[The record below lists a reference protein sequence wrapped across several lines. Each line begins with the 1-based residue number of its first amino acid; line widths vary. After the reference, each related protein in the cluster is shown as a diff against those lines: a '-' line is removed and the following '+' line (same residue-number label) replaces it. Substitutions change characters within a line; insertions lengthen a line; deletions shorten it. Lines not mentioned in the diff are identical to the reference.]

1 MKDTIR
7 PAIDLLEAD
16 LVTLRRDLHR
26 HPELGHEEV
35 RTAGVVA
42 ERMTALGLHVRTGVG
57 GTGVLA
63 DLAGSKPGATL
74 LIRADMDAL
83 PVTETTGHDF
93 ASKTR
98 GVMHA
103 CGHDA
108 HVAALVGAATIL
120 TESRDR
126 LAGKV
131 RFCFQPAEEL
141 LDGASAMISDGAMD
155 GVDQVLGAH
164 VFSIAPYGT
173 VVSMA
178 GPMLAGADAFELRI
192 VGKAGH
198 GGMPQLSVDPI
209 YAAAQVVTALQSIVA
224 RETRPGEPLVVSI
237 AAIEGG
243 RAFNVVVDE
252 VTLRGTVRWFST
264 AERHRALERIPVIAQ
279 GVCDA
284 LRAEA
289 EFKVI
294 GSVPVTANV
303 AENVEIL
310 EAAVEETGRA
320 VAVNPG
326 PITGS
331 EDFSRFLELA
341 PGVFFGVGAGGPE
354 AAPHHHHAFDID
366 ERAIALTAE
375 VFVRTALRKL
385 APAG

>member
-131 RFCFQPAEEL
+131 RFCFQPPAEL
-141 LDGASAMISDGAMD
+141 LDSASASSSDR
-155 GVDQVLGAH
+155 AH
-164 VFSIAPYGT
+164 VG
-173 VVSMA
+173 
-178 GPMLAGADAFELRI
+178 
-192 VGKAGH
+192 
-198 GGMPQLSVDPI
+198 
-209 YAAAQVVTALQSIVA
+209 VA
-224 RETRPGEPLVVSI
+224 
-237 AAIEGG
+237 
-243 RAFNVVVDE
+243 
-252 VTLRGTVRWFST
+252 
-264 AERHRALERIPVIAQ
+264 
-279 GVCDA
+279 
-284 LRAEA
+284 
-289 EFKVI
+289 
-294 GSVPVTANV
+294 
-303 AENVEIL
+303 
-310 EAAVEETGRA
+310 
-320 VAVNPG
+320 
-326 PITGS
+326 
-331 EDFSRFLELA
+331 
-341 PGVFFGVGAGGPE
+341 
-354 AAPHHHHAFDID
+354 
-366 ERAIALTAE
+366 
-375 VFVRTALRKL
+375 
-385 APAG
+385 